1 MTTLEPKT
9 SYSTLKQAA
18 DKQSPQHAAAKAQ
31 IVVLYHPFILS
42 VAAVYLLNKDE
53 IEDVAH
59 DFVLK
64 KLMGGNVLEIYNSS
78 QRFRPYL
85 RTCVKHYC
93 IDYLKKKQGHADKQ
107 PDLPDETDRDW
118 DESDAIWARTIFAN
132 ALAAVKEECKQKD
145 QLPIW
150 NLFLGEVV
158 HPIFF
163 DTKKKGNDH
172 YSFDQQTYS
181 NRLET
186 GSRKFKRLLSEEL
199 KSIESIES
207 QHALFQIICEL
218 LKVPISNEPMIREL
232 LSKTIRDGDV
242 TEIFF
247 SDGLAGEFTGLYPP
261 TDENATPLRARW
273 LGLLKSSINSFLNQ
287 DESSIEMNI
296 LTIDDAIF
304 FKSVEPE
311 KRSAIQDLSKDK
323 IGSNAECPHIY
334 FALYTLLI
342 CKTLVDDG
350 LRSTALNTNQ
360 LIHNILN
367 CKGFDWIG
375 EDALELLDKAL
386 KAIDED

>member
-9 SYSTLKQAA
+9 SYSTLRQAA
-18 DKQSPQHAAAKAQ
+18 DKQSPLHAAAKAK

-42 VAAVYLLNKDE
+42 VVAVYLLNKDE

-59 DFVLK
+59 DFILK
-64 KLMGGNVLEIYNSS
+64 KLMGGNVLDNYKPP

-85 RTCVKHYC
+85 RTCVRNYC
-93 IDYLKKKQGHADKQ
+93 IDYLKKNRGDVNEH
-107 PDLPDETDRDW
+107 PDSYDETNVDW

-132 ALAAVKEECKQKD
+132 VLAAMKEECKRKD

-150 NLFLGEVV
+150 SLFLGEVV

-163 DTKKKGNDH
+163 DTKRKRPAH
-172 YSFDQQTYS
+172 YSLGQRTYS

-186 GSRKFKRLLSEEL
+186 GSRKFKRLLNEEL

-247 SDGLAGEFTGLYPP
+247 SDGLAGEFAGLYPP
-261 TDENATPLRARW
+261 IDQNETPLRARW
-273 LGLLKSSINSFLNQ
+273 LGLLRLHVNEFLNQ
-287 DESSIEMNI
+287 EESSIEMSR

-304 FKSVEPE
+304 FKSVDPE
-311 KRSAIQDLSKDK
+311 TRSAIQNLSKDR
-323 IGSNAECPHIY
+323 IGSNVDSPHIY

-375 EDALELLDKAL
+375 DDALELLNKAL